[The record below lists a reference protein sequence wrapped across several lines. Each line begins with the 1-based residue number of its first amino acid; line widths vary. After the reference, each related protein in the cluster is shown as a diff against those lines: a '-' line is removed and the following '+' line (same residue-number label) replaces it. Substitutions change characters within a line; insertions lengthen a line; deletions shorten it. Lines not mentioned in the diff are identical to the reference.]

1 MSGQKYVKDVDVRL
15 CAGLQARMSGQKYV
29 KESAL
34 TMAVLL
40 AHVKECAGLPVQGL
54 PAQRSQ
60 TYVKE
65 CALTRAVLL
74 AHLKERGDVTQVK
87 LLRVTVQEMGGRIF
101 GVTLDETIN
110 QVKDLKSAVAD
121 QEGVAA
127 WTQQLF
133 RFGADAGTS
142 AEPLV
147 DSLTVSDEDQ
157 FALCVDDRN
166 GKVHFVVSNAGFED
180 INGDWGVDPEH
191 SEKDGKAHYKKL
203 KPDGTFHASI
213 RPGSRCLGWSEEN
226 GRWMF
231 YNVGGDH
238 GNDWPYANYGGSS
251 VPPATGW
258 VKVEDCGVDSVPTLT
273 WVK

>member
-166 GKVHFVVSNAGFED
+166 GKGRYKIQMSFCFS
-180 INGDWGVDPEH
+180 IY
-191 SEKDGKAHYKKL
+191 EKKFL
-203 KPDGTFHASI
+203 CSTFCRI
-213 RPGSRCLGWSEEN
+213 K
-226 GRWMF
+226 RWF
-231 YNVGGDH
+231 RGH
-238 GNDWPYANYGGSS
+238 
-251 VPPATGW
+251 
-258 VKVEDCGVDSVPTLT
+258 
-273 WVK
+273 